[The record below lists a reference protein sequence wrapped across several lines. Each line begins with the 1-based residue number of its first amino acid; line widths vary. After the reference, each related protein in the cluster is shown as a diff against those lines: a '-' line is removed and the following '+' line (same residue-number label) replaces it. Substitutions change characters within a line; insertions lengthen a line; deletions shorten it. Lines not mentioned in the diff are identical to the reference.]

1 MENLFMSPVAME
13 QFLFT
18 AGNLQTKCACQLLC
32 KRLTERYAVK
42 HSHGTSFSFRHT
54 ERPDLETAP
63 VYNDAAKR
71 VCVEPPRFGFI
82 GRSLGQYC
90 DRGFSSWPHRTRIIG
105 K

>member
-1 MENLFMSPVAME
+1 MSAVAME

-32 KRLTERYAVK
+32 KRFTYGYPLK
-42 HSHGTSFSFRHT
+42 HRHGTSFSFCRT
-54 ERPDLETAP
+54 ESPDLETAP
-63 VYNDAAKR
+63 VYNDAGKR
-71 VCVEPPRFGFI
+71 ACVEPLRSGFT

-90 DRGFSSWPHRTRIIG
+90 DRGYSSWPHCTRIIG